1 MDNSTYG
8 QLAVFHAIAR
18 EKSISAAARKLGV
31 TVPSVSKSLRLLER
45 TTGIPL
51 FARTTRK
58 ISLTEAGQALLNS
71 TAAAMSELDMAL
83 EDVMDSGGQPAG
95 TVRLTLS
102 RFAYQLIVRS
112 RLADFYQ
119 AFPQIQLELSIN
131 DGTVNLV
138 DEGFDLGIRFGN
150 TLNEGMVARE
160 IYPPFKLG
168 LYASAAYLAHAGTPK
183 TPQALPDHRLITY
196 RFTTSNR
203 LSPLVLDNGGVS
215 LAVEMP
221 YAMICNDIDAVC
233 DAVLAGLG
241 IGRIF
246 EPLQQR
252 MHQGEKLIPVLK
264 KYWQPFPAV
273 YLYYQQHSS
282 RAKRVQ
288 AVIDFFVGNLT
299 PARAS

>member
-8 QLAVFHAIAR
+8 QLAVFHAIAH

-58 ISLTEAGQALLNS
+58 ISLTEAGQALLS
-71 TAAAMSELDMAL
+71 KTAGAMAELDMAF
-83 EDVMDSGGQPAG
+83 EDVMDAGGVPSGP
-95 TVRLTLS
+95 VRLTLS
-102 RFAYQLIVRS
+102 RFAYQLIVRP
-112 RLADFYQ
+112 RLAEFYH
-119 AFPQIQLELSIN
+119 ACPQIQLELSIN

-138 DEGFDLGIRFGN
+138 DERFDLGIRFGN

-160 IYPPFKLG
+160 IYPPFMLG
-168 LYASAAYLAHAGTPK
+168 LYASADYLATSGTPK
-183 TPQALPDHRLITY
+183 NPQALASHRLITY

-203 LSPLVLDNGGVS
+203 LSPLVLNNGGVS
-215 LAVEMP
+215 LAVDMP
-221 YAMICNDIDAVC
+221 HTMICNDIDAVC
-233 DAVLAGLG
+233 DAVLAGIG

-252 MHQGEKLIPVLK
+252 MPGGDKLIPVLK

-273 YLYYQQHSS
+273 YLYYQQNSP
-282 RAKRVQ
+282 RAKRVR
-288 AVIDFFVGNLT
+288 AVIDFFVGK
-299 PARAS
+299 R

>member
-102 RFAYQLIVRS
+102 RFAYQLIVRP

-119 AFPQIQLELSIN
+119 ACPQIQLELSIN

-183 TPQALPDHRLITY
+183 TPHALSDHRLITY

-282 RAKRVQ
+282 RAKRVK

-299 PARAS
+299 PVRAS

>member
-8 QLAVFHAIAR
+8 QLAVFHAIAC

-102 RFAYQLIVRS
+102 RFAYQLIVRP
-112 RLADFYQ
+112 RLAEFYQ
-119 AFPQIQLELSIN
+119 ACPQIQLELSIN

-183 TPQALPDHRLITY
+183 TPQALSDHRLITY

-252 MHQGEKLIPVLK
+252 MHEGEKLIPVLK

-282 RAKRVQ
+282 RAKRVK

-299 PARAS
+299 PVRAS

>member
-1 MDNSTYG
+1 MDNATYG

-31 TVPSVSKSLRLLER
+31 TVPSVSKSLRLLEQ
-45 TTGIPL
+45 TTGMPL

-58 ISLTEAGQALLNS
+58 ISLTEAGRALLS
-71 TAAAMSELDMAL
+71 KTATAMSELDLAL
-83 EDVMDSGGQPAG
+83 EDVVDLGRIPSGS
-95 TVRLTLS
+95 VRLTLS
-102 RFAYQLIVRS
+102 RFAYQLIVRA
-112 RLADFYQ
+112 RLAEFYQ
-119 AFPQIQLELSIN
+119 ACPQIQLELSIN

-138 DEGFDLGIRFGN
+138 DENFDLGIRFGN

-168 LYASAAYLAHAGTPK
+168 LYASAGYLAAVGTPK
-183 TPQALPDHRLITY
+183 TPEALSAHRLITY

-203 LSPLVLDNGGVS
+203 LSPLVLNNGGVS
-215 LAVEMP
+215 LAVDMP
-221 YAMICNDIDAVC
+221 HTMICNDIDAVC
-233 DAVLAGLG
+233 DAVLAGIG

-246 EPLQQR
+246 EPLQQN
-252 MHQGEKLIPVLK
+252 MPDGDKLIPVLK

-273 YLYYQQHSS
+273 YLYYQQNSQ

-288 AVIDFFVGNLT
+288 AVIDFFVGK
-299 PARAS
+299 R